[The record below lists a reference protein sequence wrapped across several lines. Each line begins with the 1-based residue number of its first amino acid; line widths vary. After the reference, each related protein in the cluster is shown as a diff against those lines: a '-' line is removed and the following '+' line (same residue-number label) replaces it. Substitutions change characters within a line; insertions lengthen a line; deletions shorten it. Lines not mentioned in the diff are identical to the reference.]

1 VAEPGDDGVA
11 GEVLDEVIV
20 AAQAGAPWAFERLY
34 TRFAPA
40 VTGYLRMRGAAD
52 AEGLTNEVM
61 LGVFRGL
68 DSFEGDVAAFRSWLF
83 TIAHRRAIDDRR
95 RTAVRPQTDELFE
108 ERHERPGGDVE
119 DEAVSNLEDDRVHVL
134 LESLTAEQRD
144 VVLLR
149 VVADLSVEET
159 ARVLD
164 KRPGAIKMLQR
175 RGLATLRRILESEGV
190 TS

>member
-1 VAEPGDDGVA
+1 MSEPGDDGIA
-11 GEVLDEVIV
+11 GEVLDEVVV
-20 AAQAGAPWAFERLY
+20 AARAGAPWAFERLY

-40 VTGYLRMRGAAD
+40 VAGYLRMHGAAD

-68 DSFEGDVAAFRSWLF
+68 ASFEGDSAAFRSWLF

-95 RTAVRPQTDELFE
+95 RVSVRPQTDQLFE

-119 DEAVSNLEDDRVHVL
+119 EEAVSDLEHDRVHAL
-134 LESLTAEQRD
+134 LEHLTAEQRD

-149 VVADLSVEET
+149 VLGDLSVEET
-159 ARVLD
+159 AQVLG
-164 KRPGAIKMLQR
+164 KRPGAVKMLQR
-175 RGLATLRRILESEGV
+175 RGLAALRQVLESEGV
-190 TS
+190 TR